1 MAETNGQ
8 VQQPD
13 ALDTDVKIP
22 GAPSVPGAPTGP
34 EKPAPFRS
42 KNARPLGDDAVREEQ
57 ARLAAHVATQ
67 SEKLDKL
74 IETVATISA
83 ASAATPPSKKAP
95 EQIASE
101 VSVEE
106 IYGKLKV
113 RLEKNGDT
121 VFSLPLDVVRDP
133 FKLSGESREAFRE
146 VGKGYTQQIQVTGT
160 GDRQIRAAMEYAKI
174 RWNGD
179 PITIRVGDEHAE
191 KIVKHAVAANVN
203 IDTSRDPKLAE
214 LVAEERKRQAV
225 HVGKNQDVVLLERVQ
240 VTREKKEEQK
250 QSVGMRV

>member
-13 ALDTDVKIP
+13 SLDANVKMP
-22 GAPSVPGAPTGP
+22 GAPDVSGAPTGL

-42 KNARPLGDDAVREEQ
+42 KNARPLGDDAAREEQ
-57 ARLAAHVATQ
+57 ARLAVQVAAQ
-67 SEKLDKL
+67 GQKLDKL
-74 IETVATISA
+74 IETVATIGA
-83 ASAATPPSKKAP
+83 PTRPSTKAP
-95 EQIASE
+95 EEIASE
-101 VSVEE
+101 VSAEE

-133 FKLSGESREAFRE
+133 FRLSADSREAFRE
-146 VGKGYTQQIQVTGT
+146 VGKGYAQQIQVTGSS
-160 GDRQIRAAMEYAKI
+160 DRQIRAAMEYAKI

-179 PITIRVGDEHAE
+179 PITIRVGDEHAP

-203 IDTSRDPKLAE
+203 IDTSRDPRLAE

-225 HVGKNQDVVLLERVQ
+225 DVGKSQDVVLLERVQ
-240 VTREKKEEQK
+240 VTREKKEDQK